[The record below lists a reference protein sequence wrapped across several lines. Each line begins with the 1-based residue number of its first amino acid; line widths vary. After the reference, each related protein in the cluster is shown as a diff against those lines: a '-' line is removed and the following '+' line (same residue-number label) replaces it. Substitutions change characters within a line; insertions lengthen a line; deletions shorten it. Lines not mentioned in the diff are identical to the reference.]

1 MQQKH
6 KVSTMTREN
15 KIDKQEQNNKSKPNN
30 KETHTKART
39 TTKTNTKCFKEKALA
54 TTKTT

>member
-15 KIDKQEQNNKSKPNN
+15 QIDKQEQNNKSRPDN

-39 TTKTNTKCFKEKALA
+39 TTKTNTKWFKEKAPA
-54 TTKTT
+54 TTNTT